1 MATQPR
7 PLVLVID
14 DNEDNRELHALLLA
28 NYGFDVVQAGDGV
41 AALALTADRL
51 PAVAVTDLRMP
62 GDVSAADLCR
72 HFNELNVPVIAL
84 TGVGPGDEHEAM
96 RRAGCAAVMMKP
108 LAPDRLLSEINRVLT
123 SDVPRNA

>member
-1 MATQPR
+1 MATQPP

-51 PAVAVTDLRMP
+51 PSVAVTDLRMP

-72 HFNELNVPVIAL
+72 HFNELNVPVSAL

>member
-1 MATQPR
+1 MATQPP

-41 AALALTADRL
+41 AALALSADRL
-51 PAVAVTDLRMP
+51 PSVAVTDLRMP

-72 HFNELNVPVIAL
+72 HFSELNVPVIAL

-96 RRAGCAAVMMKP
+96 RRAGCASVMMKP

-123 SDVPRNA
+123 SHVPRT